1 MNIALIFAGGT
12 GIRMNSKG
20 KPKQFLE
27 LHGKP
32 IIIYTLEV
40 FEKHKDIDKI
50 VIVCIYNYIEVL
62 KKDIVKFNINKV
74 CTIVPGGESGFESIY
89 NGLTAINDD
98 ATDND
103 YVLIHD
109 GVRPLINEQLIT
121 DNLECAI
128 KYGNAI
134 SVVPVT
140 EGVVISEDGFIVDN
154 FPERKLIYTTK
165 APQTF
170 KFNLI
175 YNLYKKAIDEKFFAI
190 ESAHLCNYYGMKLH
204 MVRSS
209 YDNIKIS
216 TPTDF
221 YIFRAIYDAIE
232 NAQIIGY

>member
-12 GIRMNSKG
+12 GVRMNSKG

-27 LHGKP
+27 LYGKP

-40 FEKHKDIDKI
+40 FEKHNDIDKI
-50 VIVCIYNYIEVL
+50 VVVCINSYIEKL
-62 KKDIVKFNINKV
+62 KKDLIKYDIKKV
-74 CTIVPGGESGFESIY
+74 NNVIPGGDSGFNSIY
-89 NGLTAINDD
+89 NGLTAINSDASDD
-98 ATDND
+98 DI
-103 YVLIHD
+103 VLIHD
-109 GVRPLINEQLIT
+109 GVRPLINDQQIT
-121 DNLECAI
+121 DNLKCAM

-134 SVVPVT
+134 SAVPVT
-140 EGVVISEDGFIVDN
+140 EGIMISQNGFIVDD
-154 FPERKLIYTTK
+154 FPDRKVMYATK

-170 KFNLI
+170 NFRTI
-175 YNLYKKAIDEKFFAI
+175 YNLYKKAKDEGFISI
-190 ESAHLCNYYGMKLH
+190 ESAHLCNYYGVKLH
-204 MVRSS
+204 IVRSS